1 MTTNIRPFAL
11 TGAALVATGALFVA
25 TPTIDFNHGAAAPGM
40 ASTSS
45 AFQLMSHS
53 ESEYGSDDS
62 DDAWYLDPNA
72 QVGAV
77 AYSSYD
83 NDDDDDYY
91 GNGGGRDD
99 HDGWFGGIG
108 NIGSF
113 ITDYLDNNQAQVL
126 SVTAMIPVFNL
137 GPVPVGN
144 SLLANAYYTG
154 YNGSAV
160 GVPGVVSY
168 VTSQLGTTPTNIL
181 QGVVLGLTSLTPRIN
196 IGPVAIGNS
205 LLATAY
211 FSGYNGSATGLPG
224 VISYVTSQLG
234 IQAVPAAAKA
244 TAAVSART
252 SVVGA
257 RSAAVAAPAA
267 ADSSAAGTAKAAS
280 ASVGRSTA
288 GRLTAKAASA
298 AGQAKAGA
306 ARTARAAASAS

>member
-1 MTTNIRPFAL
+1 MTTSTRPFAV
-11 TGAALVATGALFVA
+11 TGAALVAAGALFAA
-25 TPTIDFNHGAAAPGM
+25 TPTIDANNDVSATGI
-40 ASTSS
+40 TSLTTS
-45 AFQLMSHS
+45 VQLVSQW
-53 ESEYGSDDS
+53 EDRE
-62 DDAWYLDPNA
+62 
-72 QVGAV
+72 
-77 AYSSYD
+77 
-83 NDDDDDYY
+83 DDDDDDDR
-91 GNGGGRDD
+91 GR
-99 HDGWFGGIG
+99 GRGSWFGGIG

-144 SLLANAYYTG
+144 SLLANAYYDG

-181 QGVVLGLTSLTPRIN
+181 QGVVLGVTSLTPRIN
-196 IGPVAIGNS
+196 IGPVAIGNG

-224 VISYVTSQLG
+224 VVSYVTSQLG
-234 IQAVPAAAKA
+234 VQAAPASAVKA
-244 TAAVSART
+244 SAT
-252 SVVGA
+252 SVVAA
-257 RSAAVAAPAA
+257 RSASVAARAASAAPEA
-267 ADSSAAGTAKAAS
+267 ADSSAAGTAKADTAS
-280 ASVGRSTA
+280 AGRSTA

-306 ARTARAAASAS
+306 ARAARASADAS

>member
-1 MTTNIRPFAL
+1 MTNSTRPFAV
-11 TGAALVATGALFVA
+11 TGAALVAAGALFVA
-25 TPTIDFNHGAAAPGM
+25 TPTIDVNNDVSATGV
-40 ASTSS
+40 TSLTTS
-45 AFQLMSHS
+45 VQLVSHW
-53 ESEYGSDDS
+53 E
-62 DDAWYLDPNA
+62 
-72 QVGAV
+72 
-77 AYSSYD
+77 
-83 NDDDDDYY
+83 DDDDDYY
-91 GNGGGRDD
+91 VDSGTQVGSVAYHSDDDDDDD
-99 HDGWFGGIG
+99 HGRGRGSWFGGIG

-144 SLLANAYYTG
+144 SLLANAYYDG

-181 QGVVLGLTSLTPRIN
+181 QGVVLGVTSLTPRIN
-196 IGPVAIGNS
+196 IGPVAIGNG

-224 VISYVTSQLG
+224 VVSYVTSQLG
-234 IQAVPAAAKA
+234 IQAAPAS
-244 TAAVSART
+244 AVGASAT
-252 SVVGA
+252 SVVAA
-257 RSAAVAAPAA
+257 RAASAAPEA
-267 ADSSAAGTAKAAS
+267 ADSSAAGTAKADTAS
-280 ASVGRSTA
+280 AGRSTA

-306 ARTARAAASAS
+306 ARAARASADAS